1 MLGKTL
7 CQIIDNIDEIDKF
20 VETQLAKT
28 DSWKNRKFQYTRN
41 SKITELVIKFFPQKA
56 PPIWQILKQ

>member
-28 DSWKNRKFQYTRN
+28 DS
-41 SKITELVIKFFPQKA
+41 
-56 PPIWQILKQ
+56 